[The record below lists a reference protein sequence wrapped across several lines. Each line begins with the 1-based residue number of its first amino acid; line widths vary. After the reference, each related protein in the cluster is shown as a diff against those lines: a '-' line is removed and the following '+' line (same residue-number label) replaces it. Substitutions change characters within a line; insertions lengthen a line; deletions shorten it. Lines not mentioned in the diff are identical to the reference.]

1 MTLEKNYL
9 AADEGKRLHRKDSDI
24 IVTDVFL
31 GKFDSIDN
39 WEEIT
44 KEEADA
50 LLERLKQEELERME
64 EEAKAEEAKAK
75 AITVE
80 SNSS

>member
-9 AADEGKRLHRKDSDI
+9 VADEGKRLHRKETDV
-24 IVTDVFL
+24 IVEDVFL
-31 GKFDSIDN
+31 GKFDSIEN

-44 KEEADA
+44 KEEAEKIIESYKKA
-50 LLERLKQEELERME
+50 KE

-75 AITVE
+75 AIIVE
-80 SNSS
+80 SNSL

>member
-1 MTLEKNYL
+1 MTIEKNYIV
-9 AADEGKRLHRKDSDI
+9 ADDNKFLHRKDSDI

-44 KEEADA
+44 KEEAEKIIESYEKA
-50 LLERLKQEELERME
+50 KEEELQSL
-64 EEAKAEEAKAK
+64 
-75 AITVE
+75 
-80 SNSS
+80 SN

>member
-1 MTLEKNYL
+1 MTLEKNHL
-9 AADEGKRLHRKDSDI
+9 VADEGKRLHRKETDI
-24 IVTDVFL
+24 IVGDVFL
-31 GKFDSIDN
+31 GKYDSVDN

-50 LLERLKQEELERME
+50 LLERLKQEELARME

-80 SNSS
+80 SNSL

>member
-1 MTLEKNYL
+1 MTVEKNYL
-9 AADEGKRLHRKDSDI
+9 VADEGKRLHRKDTDV
-24 IVTDVFL
+24 IVGDVFL
-31 GKFDSIDN
+31 GKYDSVDN

-50 LLERLKQEELERME
+50 LLERLKQEELARME

-80 SNSS
+80 SNSL